1 MDEENRHAKYSKTC
15 YGYLKAIKQY
25 VIGSEETITRTA
37 EVKDRLVNDGTLE
50 FTPINSATAALW
62 ERS

>member
-1 MDEENRHAKYSKTC
+1 M
-15 YGYLKAIKQY
+15 QY
-25 VIGSEETITRTA
+25 VIGSEESITRTA

-50 FTPINSATAALW
+50 FTPIYSATAALW